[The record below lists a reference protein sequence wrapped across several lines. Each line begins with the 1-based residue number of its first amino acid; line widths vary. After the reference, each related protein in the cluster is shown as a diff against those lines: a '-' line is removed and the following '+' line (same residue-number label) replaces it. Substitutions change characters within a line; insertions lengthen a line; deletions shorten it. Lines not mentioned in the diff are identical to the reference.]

1 MNLIIQKSIQYNIQ
15 DFFNK
20 VVTLDYING
29 ISLNVGVTKDEK
41 IVVFNL
47 SSGNEELLKAIN
59 HNTYNQLKNLEMV
72 ILEDILFYLNKNNY
86 KMKVMLNLIPIEY
99 KCVTEE
105 ETKVLYEKV
114 DRYAN
119 NLIKIFQDKNN
130 LNLYIHS
137 TSRSLINILKEKN
150 KNLHLG
156 FAITTTDLNYIDV
169 NYFVFSYEMINL
181 TLIKQELDLGKEIF
195 LFIGTA
201 YEMSSVYDYLRGA
214 KKTKLADLVYDK
226 LFIMGDYPEI
236 LKKTFLD

>member
-20 VVTLDYING
+20 VINLDYIDG

-47 SSGNEELLKAIN
+47 SSGNEELLKSIH

-72 ILEDILFYLNKNNY
+72 MLDDILSYLNKNNY
-86 KMKVMLNLIPIEY
+86 KDKVMLNLIPIEY
-99 KCVTEE
+99 KCVTED
-105 ETKVLYEKV
+105 ETKALFEKIN
-114 DRYAN
+114 RYVN
-119 NLIKIFQDKNN
+119 NLLTIFKDKKN
-130 LNLYIHS
+130 LNLYVHS
-137 TSRSLINILKEKN
+137 TSRSLINLLSEKD
-150 KNLHLG
+150 KNIHLG

-169 NYFVFSYEMINL
+169 KYFVFSYEMINL

-195 LFIGTA
+195 LYVGST
-201 YEMSSVYDYLRGA
+201 YEMSSIYDYLRGD
-214 KKTKLADLVYDK
+214 KKTKLADEIYDK
-226 LFIMGDYPEI
+226 LFIMGDYPQI